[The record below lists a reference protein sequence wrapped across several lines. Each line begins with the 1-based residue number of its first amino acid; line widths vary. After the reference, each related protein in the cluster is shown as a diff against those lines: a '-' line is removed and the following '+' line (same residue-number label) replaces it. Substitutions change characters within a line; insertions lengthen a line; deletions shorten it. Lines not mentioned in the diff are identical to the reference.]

1 MTSSYFVRGNRPVNG
16 NTLKRLSS
24 VLALLVSTSV
34 LADTA
39 AVTSETPAASSDY
52 SLTFKQLG
60 RVYPMVLRGV
70 ESADGVNFDI
80 RADQIVTG
88 ARLKLEYSYS
98 PALLEDMSQLNVMV
112 NDEVAASLP
121 LSKEGAGKPQTQIVE
136 IPSHLITEFNRLSLQ
151 FIGHYS
157 MSCEDPLHSS
167 LWARVGNTS
176 QLEIQVT
183 PLTTANDLAALPQ
196 PFFDR
201 RDARLLNLPIVFGAA
216 PDNGTVEAAGVV
228 SSWFGSLAS
237 YRGSVFPAQINSLP
251 ATGNAVVL
259 VNGSTAQDIGG
270 LNIPAAKGPTLSVVT
285 NPNDANG
292 KILVVSGRD
301 TAELKRAA
309 TALVL
314 GRQTLS
320 GESVVIDSLQALPPR
335 KPYDAPYWVPSDRP
349 VKLGEL
355 LEAKKFNV
363 AGYNPGDI
371 VVPLNFPP
379 DLSSW
384 QEDGAPLNLKYRYTP
399 QQTSTNSSLTVS
411 LNDRLIEAKQLPSLE
426 KLDKS
431 LLAKIK
437 KEDDSLSR
445 ETRML
450 LPLNSVALQSRLQ
463 LRYMFDYIRQGE
475 CQDIIIDNMRAGID
489 PDSTLDLSGY
499 KHFIAMPNLGVFKD
513 SGFPF
518 TRMADLSETA
528 VVLPDNAGAAE
539 LSAYLT
545 ILGRFGQSTGYPATA
560 VTVTQA
566 AQVASVA
573 GKDLLVLASG
583 DNQPLLKQWANQLP
597 IVANDAQQSFK
608 LSNLSFRLRDWVS
621 PDLEV
626 NQRNARMALAFS
638 GEKRSSYLTGFE
650 SPLQSGRSV
659 VVISSGTPETL
670 QDVTNAVTGNED
682 YTQAI
687 QGSLVVVHG
696 KTVEPLL
703 AEELYHVGSLGFFK
717 NLQWQLSRNVLLM
730 MIVSAFGIALLTLLS
745 YVALRARAR
754 ERVEG

>member
-39 AVTSETPAASSDY
+39 AVTTETPAASSDY

-151 FIGHYS
+151 FIGHYT

-201 RDARLLNLPIVFGAA
+201 RDARLLNLPIVFGAT
-216 PDNGTVEAAGVV
+216 PDNGTVEAAGVL

-270 LNIPAAKGPTLSVVT
+270 LSIPAAKGPTLSVVT

-621 PDLEV
+621 PDLEA

>member
-1 MTSSYFVRGNRPVNG
+1 MTSTYFVRGNRPVNG
-16 NTLKRLSS
+16 NTLKRLSTA
-24 VLALLVSTSV
+24 LALLVSASA
-34 LADTA
+34 LADSTPAETA
-39 AVTSETPAASSDY
+39 APVASSDY

-60 RVYPMVLRGV
+60 RVYPMVLRGI

-88 ARLKLEYSYS
+88 ARLKLDYSYS

-112 NDEVAASLP
+112 NDEVAASLV
-121 LSKEGAGKPQTQIVE
+121 LSKEGAGKPQTQVVE
-136 IPSHLITEFNRLSLQ
+136 IPAHLITEFNRLSLQ

-167 LWARVGNTS
+167 LWARVGNGS
-176 QLEIQVT
+176 QLDIQVT

-201 RDARLLNLPIVFGAA
+201 RDARQLNLPIVFGAA
-216 PDNGTVEAAGVV
+216 PDNGTVEAAGVL
-228 SSWFGSLAS
+228 SSWFGALAS

-259 VNGSTAQDIGG
+259 VSGSTAQEVGG
-270 LNIPAAKGPTLSVVT
+270 LSIPAAKGPTLTVVT
-285 NPNDANG
+285 NPNDVNG
-292 KILVVSGRD
+292 KLLIVSGRD

-314 GRQTLS
+314 GRQTLA
-320 GESVVIDSLQALPPR
+320 GENVVIDRLEPLPPR

-355 LEAKKFNV
+355 LEASKFNTT
-363 AGYNPGDI
+363 GYNPGDI

-384 QEDGAPLNLKYRYTP
+384 QEDGVPLNLKYRYTP
-399 QQTSTNSSLTVS
+399 QQTSTNSSLTIS

-431 LLAKIK
+431 LLAKIN
-437 KEDDSLSR
+437 KEDESLAR
-445 ETRML
+445 ETRVL

-475 CQDIIIDNMRAGID
+475 CQDIIIDNMRGGID

-528 VVLPDNAGAAE
+528 VVLPDNAGVAE

-545 ILGRFGQSTGYPATA
+545 MLGRFGQSTGYPATA

-566 AQVASVA
+566 AQVGAVA
-573 GKDLLVLASG
+573 DKDLLVLASG
-583 DNQPLLKQWANQLP
+583 DNQPLLSQWVDHLP
-597 IVANDAQQSFK
+597 VVAKGAEQSFK
-608 LSNLSFRLRDWVS
+608 LSNLSFSLDNLLS
-621 PDLEV
+621 PNPEADKR
-626 NQRNARMALAFS
+626 QARMALAFS
-638 GEKRSSYLTGFE
+638 GEKRSSFLTGFE
-650 SPLQSGRSV
+650 SPLKSGRSV

-670 QDVTNAVTGNED
+670 QDVTHAVTGSED

-703 AEELYHVGSLGFFK
+703 AEELYHVGSLGFLRD
-717 NLQWQLSRNVLLM
+717 LQWQLSRNLLLLLLAAA
-730 MIVSAFGIALLTLLS
+730 VGIALLTLLS

-754 ERVEG
+754 QRIEG